1 MKPQINCKSK
11 SYIIACTRIAINL
24 SSRPNLPS
32 SYSQFDVFDA
42 LPPSLYYSMDSPGVK
57 ATYTATV
64 VAPEWCTVLMSA
76 LADDEAGSA
85 KGVFK
90 WKQPVPTSAYLIAL
104 AAGNLDSREIRYG
117 TMVHAFIFYLY

>member
-1 MKPQINCKSK
+1 
-11 SYIIACTRIAINL
+11 
-24 SSRPNLPS
+24 
-32 SYSQFDVFDA
+32 
-42 LPPSLYYSMDSPGVK
+42 MDSPGVK

-76 LADDEAGSA
+76 LADDEVGSA

-104 AAGNLDSREIRYG
+104 AAGNLDSREIRFVTG
-117 TMVHAFIFYLY
+117 TMVHAFIFYL